1 MKMVECMEE
10 EAPIC
15 PKGETSNETT
25 QKNQTSSSSGSKG
38 RNKRKWGQRKCRPP
52 SDKEKSMGK
61 KPLVKKSKW
70 DLSKVKC
77 FNCENNGHL
86 AKEYLISK

>member
-15 PKGETSNETT
+15 PKDETNNEVT
-25 QKNQTSSSSGSKG
+25 QKNQISLNNGSKG
-38 RNKRKWGQRKCRPP
+38 RNKRKWGQRKCGPP

-70 DLSKVKC
+70 NLPKVKC
-77 FNCENNGHL
+77 VIC
-86 AKEYLISK
+86 